1 MFCPLVWREGRSH
14 HSGIHHVTQRAG
26 LVRRSWPHG
35 GLLVW
40 PQGSWVC
47 STVAPVPDCR
57 VHSAQVL
64 VGSVHV
70 AGRDFWALR
79 EVWGSGWST
88 PVPGRKE
95 PWLEMSGGI
104 HAPILAG
111 AAHLTKWQG
120 SRSRAHVSKG
130 GQPSARQLLIRGAT
144 PRASVVV
151 NSSWRLATEK
161 GKLC

>member
-1 MFCPLVWREGRSH
+1 
-14 HSGIHHVTQRAG
+14 
-26 LVRRSWPHG
+26 
-35 GLLVW
+35 
-40 PQGSWVC
+40 
-47 STVAPVPDCR
+47 
-57 VHSAQVL
+57 
-64 VGSVHV
+64 
-70 AGRDFWALR
+70 
-79 EVWGSGWST
+79 
-88 PVPGRKE
+88 
-95 PWLEMSGGI
+95 MSRGI